1 MSGYCEVMWG
11 TPFPTS
17 MCTHACTWM
26 NKQKKQQHRK
36 KQKEKQSERL
46 SVSYALCLYSRETD
60 IMCWQDKLSSHWI
73 SAVLHRDLDL
83 GGSRLSSL
91 LSRNSSTFDPLFSQ
105 LLSVNVKSSFSV
117 SDMYWQL
124 RHSQLWAPR
133 MPLTFPCLLVDL
145 FLLMAHGGRK
155 QFDESGPALLQPV

>member
-124 RHSQLWAPR
+124 RHSQLWSPQ

>member
-1 MSGYCEVMWG
+1 MWG

-17 MCTHACTWM
+17 MCTPACTWM
-26 NKQKKQQHRK
+26 NKQKKKQHRK

-46 SVSYALCLYSRETD
+46 SASYALCLYSRETD
-60 IMCWQDKLSSHWI
+60 IMCWQDKLSSPWI

-83 GGSRLSSL
+83 GGSCLSSR

-105 LLSVNVKSSFSV
+105 LLSVNVKPSFSV

-133 MPLTFPCLLVDL
+133 MPLTFPFLLVDL
-145 FLLMAHGGRK
+145 FLLTAHGGRK

>member
-26 NKQKKQQHRK
+26 NKQKKNNIERNRK
-36 KQKEKQSERL
+36 RSRVRGCQCFMLFVYIQGKLTLCVDRI
-46 SVSYALCLYSRETD
+46 SYHLLGFL
-60 IMCWQDKLSSHWI
+60 LSSTETWI
-73 SAVLHRDLDL
+73 W

-105 LLSVNVKSSFSV
+105 LLSVNVKSSFSA